1 MNVAPGTNQSFVD
14 VICGKTC
21 TSLDIRQ
28 RIKNSFLSFAM
39 GRAASISPLR
49 VALSFKA

>member
-28 RIKNSFLSFAM
+28 RIKNTFMSFAM
-39 GRAASISPLR
+39 RRTALISPLGVGLR
-49 VALSFKA
+49 FKA